1 MRILFVINHAGYFL
15 THRLPLAL
23 EARGRGWDVHVAT
36 PRSRHVPEIEA
47 AGLEWHEVPL
57 RRSGTNPIEELRTLF
72 ALRRLYRSL
81 RPDLV
86 HQVTQKPVLYG
97 TLAARL
103 AGTPAVVNAVAGLG
117 HLHIARGIRYRA
129 LRFAVGVG
137 YRFALRHP
145 RMRVIFQN
153 PDDMALFVDHGWLS
167 PGDAAIVPGS
177 GVDLEAFSPEGHR
190 ASGERLT
197 VLFPSRML
205 RTKGLV
211 ELVGAA
217 RLLKSRGRP
226 ARVLLVG
233 DPDPDNPASVAES
246 EILKWV
252 DEGLVEYV
260 GRQKE
265 MPGWYRQADIVCLPS
280 YREGLPKTLV
290 EAAAMALPAV
300 TTDVPGCRDV
310 VRDGETGFLV
320 PVRTVEPL
328 ADGIERL
335 ALDEDLRRK
344 MGRRARERAEREF
357 SLERVLE
364 LTFAIYEELA

>member
-23 EARGRGWDVHVAT
+23 GARERGWDVHVAT
-36 PRSRHVPEIEA
+36 PKSRHVPEIEA

-57 RRSGTNPIEELRTLF
+57 RRSGTNPVEELRTFL
-72 ALRRLYRSL
+72 ALRRLYRLL

-103 AGTPAVVNAVAGLG
+103 VGTPAVVNAVAGLG
-117 HLHIARGIRYRA
+117 HLHIARGLRYRA
-129 LRFAVGVG
+129 LRSAVGVG
-137 YRFALRHP
+137 YRLVLRHR

-153 PDDMALFVDHGWLS
+153 PDDMALFVDNGWLR
-167 PGDAAIVPGS
+167 PGDVTIVPGS

-190 ASGERLT
+190 PIGERLT

-205 RTKGLV
+205 RTKGLI
-211 ELVGAA
+211 ELVEAA
-217 RLLKSRGRP
+217 RILESRDRP
-226 ARVLLVG
+226 IRVLLVG
-233 DPDPDNPASVAES
+233 DPDPDNPASVSED
-246 EILKWV
+246 EILNWV
-252 DEGLVEYV
+252 GEGLVEYA
-260 GRQKE
+260 GRQTN
-265 MPGWYRQADIVCLPS
+265 MPDWYRRADIVCLPS

-290 EAAAMALPAV
+290 EAAATGLPSV
-300 TTDVPGCRDV
+300 TTDVPGCREV
-310 VRDGETGFLV
+310 VRDGETGLLV
-320 PVRTVEPL
+320 PVRSVEPL
-328 ADGIERL
+328 ADALERL

-357 SLERVLE
+357 GLERVLE
-364 LTFAIYEELA
+364 STFAIYEELV